1 MEEEIKEVKIISSTS
16 IPEYGNEEELEGALV
31 EVVEEGEKDE

>member
-1 MEEEIKEVKIISSTS
+1 MEEEIKELNIVSSIS
-16 IPEYGNEEELEGALV
+16 IPEYGNEEELEGALI